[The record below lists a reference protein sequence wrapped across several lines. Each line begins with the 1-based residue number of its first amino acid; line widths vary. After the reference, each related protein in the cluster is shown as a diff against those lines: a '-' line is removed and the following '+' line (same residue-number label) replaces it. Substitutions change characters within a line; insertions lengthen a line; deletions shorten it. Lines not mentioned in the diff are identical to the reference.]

1 MSDWPSTLPQ
11 RFLTADYSDSLPD
24 NVIKTQMEAGPPKR
38 RRKTTANI
46 RVISGS
52 MIMTTA
58 QWNSL
63 AAFFQNTVKEIA
75 PFNLP
80 EPGNDGAG
88 TLPVVF
94 SGPPQRQY
102 FGPGRWRVGLRF
114 EVQP

>member
-11 RFLTADYSDSLPD
+11 RFLAADYSDTLPD
-24 NVIKTQMEAGPPKR
+24 NVIKTQMDSGPPKR

-46 RVISGS
+46 RIISGS

-63 AAFFQNTVKEIA
+63 VTFFQDTLNETL

-80 EPGNDGAG
+80 EPGNDEGG
-88 TLPVVF
+88 LLNVVF

-102 FGPGRWRVGLRF
+102 FGPGRWHVALRF